1 MVENILLQLCY
12 TVIQLS
18 YKGFQKLL
26 GGGGGRG
33 LGGGGGGGGGGG
45 TGGGWWGGRE
55 GATDCHCWLVM
66 GEGGGL
72 LDYIYA
78 NEKLIIYCHIEIEE
92 LVREQYFM
100 SVIIIET

>member
-26 GGGGGRG
+26 GGGGGG
-33 LGGGGGGGGGGG
+33 VVGGGGGGG
-45 TGGGWWGGRE
+45 E